1 MRKYTYFIYFGQ
13 LIFVIP
19 AILYVLH
26 MVSTSIMM
34 AGFVFGLLIMIVGFR
49 ARKKARESKISNES

>member
-1 MRKYTYFIYFGQ
+1 MRKYTYFIYLGQ

-19 AILYVLH
+19 AILCALH

-34 AGFVFGLLIMIVGFR
+34 AGFLLGLLIMIVGFR
-49 ARKKARESKISNES
+49 ARKKIRESKISNES